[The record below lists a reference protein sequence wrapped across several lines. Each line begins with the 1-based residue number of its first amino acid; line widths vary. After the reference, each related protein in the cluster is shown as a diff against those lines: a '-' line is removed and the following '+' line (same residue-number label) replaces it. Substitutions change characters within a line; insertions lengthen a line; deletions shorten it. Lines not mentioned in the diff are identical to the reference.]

1 MSLIVLYF
9 LHSTSVLS
17 FYIDV
22 VLLLSNRYFAQRSIR
37 YILHKIRNLIA
48 HFKLKTKRLD

>member
-22 VLLLSNRYFAQRSIR
+22 VLSLSVGSDNGLSSKRRQAI
-37 YILHKIRNLIA
+37 ILTNDDIVY
-48 HFKLKTKRLD
+48 